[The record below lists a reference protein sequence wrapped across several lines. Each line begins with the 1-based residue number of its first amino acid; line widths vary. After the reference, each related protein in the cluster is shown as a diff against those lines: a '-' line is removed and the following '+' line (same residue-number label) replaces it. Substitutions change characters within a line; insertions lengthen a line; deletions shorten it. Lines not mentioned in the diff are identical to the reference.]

1 MNAFTGKLACVHADT
16 QPKARDFD
24 GSTRFERGKKHKY
37 SVEWDNAVQLEG
49 RFDLKPLNHHN
60 SSPIYTA
67 GPKL

>member
-1 MNAFTGKLACVHADT
+1 MLSQASLHVFTLTLG
-16 QPKARDFD
+16 PKPEILMDPPD
-24 GSTRFERGKKHKY
+24 SKGGKKHKY